1 MFQGRPTRVLR
12 DGDTIDLGGRTLEV
26 LHTPGHSPGHMCFFE
41 RETGYLFTGDLI
53 YKDVLFAYYPSTD
66 PAAYLASVERVARLP
81 VKRVFPAHHSLDI
94 QPEMLDRVRDA
105 FRELKAAGKLRHGGG
120 KFDYGD
126 FGIWV

>member
-1 MFQGRPTRVLR
+1 MAFLRHATSKLRRPGKQQSAFELDAQQAGVLIVKIIVAVVDPR
-12 DGDTIDLGGRTLEV
+12 RKGGAE
-26 LHTPGHSPGHMCFFE
+26 PIGH
-41 RETGYLFTGDLI
+41 RA
-53 YKDVLFAYYPSTD
+53 VD

>member
-1 MFQGRPTRVLR
+1 MSIHCILPPEAYLEEQPPVERIEKPCPYGLVDCLPLPDGRLQISRV
-12 DGDTIDLGGRTLEV
+12 I
-26 LHTPGHSPGHMCFFE
+26 
-41 RETGYLFTGDLI
+41 
-53 YKDVLFAYYPSTD
+53 STD